1 MTQSPVVVGV
11 AADTEHNIPLT
22 RRECRE
28 IVTPYAFTVAPDL
41 LGTVLATPLRRAVAM
56 TIDGVLISLLASAS
70 LWVILPFMFYLAWL
84 RAQLKKWGQVAVL
97 LLLGFS
103 LSASIHWA
111 PEYWQEDKVSV
122 STGSDATK
130 FDLVGAAV
138 LTKTALAL
146 NESSCEQACIDE
158 HLSDAVTQLQEQN
171 IPKPQA
177 EEVLTELLQMTSLT
191 AIKQQHLQTQ
201 LLAGYEAKVSAV
213 PSQSQMESAKSP
225 ATSAPEPQKK
235 SWYLPD
241 QDTHSLIAWVKGIL
255 ADFGFGFGWA
265 VFYFTLLIGWSHGQ
279 TIGKKVMGIKVI
291 QLDGQEL
298 TLWGAF
304 SRQGGYGAGFATG
317 LMGFLQVFWDPNR
330 QAIQDKVSATV
341 VIRLGQP
348 KRPLHH

>member
-1 MTQSPVVVGV
+1 MTQPPVVVGV
-11 AADTEHNIPLT
+11 VADTEHQIPLT

-70 LWVILPFMFYLAWL
+70 LWVILPLMLYLAWL
-84 RAQLKKWGQVAVL
+84 RAQLKKWGQVAL
-97 LLLGFS
+97 LLFLGLS
-103 LSASIHWA
+103 LSASIYWTPA
-111 PEYWQEDKVSV
+111 YWQQDPVSV
-122 STGSDATK
+122 SSGVNESK
-130 FDLVGAAV
+130 IGVVGAAI
-138 LTKTALAL
+138 LTKTALVL
-146 NESSCEQACIDE
+146 NDDACDQACLE
-158 HLSDAVTQLQEQN
+158 ENLSDAVTQLQEQN
-171 IPKPQA
+171 ISKAQA
-177 EEVLTELLQMTSLT
+177 TVILTELLQTTNLDE
-191 AIKQQHLQTQ
+191 AKQQQLHAQ
-201 LLAGYEAKVSAV
+201 LLADYQTEQTKVA
-213 PSQSQMESAKSP
+213 SQAEPTP
-225 ATSAPEPQKK
+225 ATLAKNGQEQQKA
-235 SWYLPD
+235 WYLPD
-241 QDTHSLIAWVKGIL
+241 QNTHSLIEWVKGIL

-279 TIGKKVMGIKVI
+279 TIGKKIMGIKVI

>member
-1 MTQSPVVVGV
+1 MTQPPIVVGV
-11 AADTEHNIPLT
+11 AADTEHSTALT
-22 RRECRE
+22 RKECRE

-56 TIDGVLISLLASAS
+56 TIDGVLILSLASAS
-70 LWVILPFMFYLAWL
+70 LWVILPFMLYLAWL
-84 RAQLKKWGQVAVL
+84 RAQLKKWGQVFL
-97 LLLGFS
+97 LLFFGLL
-103 LSASIHWA
+103 LSVSIHSA
-111 PEYWQEDKVSV
+111 PEYWQDDETKVSM
-122 STGSDATK
+122 GADATK
-130 FDLVGAAV
+130 IDLVGAAI

-146 NESSCEQACIDE
+146 NKSSCDEACIE
-158 HLSDAVTQLQEQN
+158 AQLSDAVSQLQGQN

-177 EEVLTELLQMTSLT
+177 EEVLTELLQITSL
-191 AIKQQHLQTQ
+191 AEIKQQHLQTQ
-201 LLAGYEAKVSAV
+201 LLANYAVKASAF
-213 PSQSQMESAKSP
+213 PSQTQLVSSKRPAA
-225 ATSAPEPQKK
+225 ATSEPQEKA
-235 SWYLPD
+235 WYVPN
-241 QDTHSLIAWVKGIL
+241 QTTHSLIEWVKGIL
-255 ADFGFGFGWA
+255 ADFGLGFGWA
-265 VFYFTLLIGWSHGQ
+265 VFYFTLLTGWSHGQ
-279 TIGKKVMGIKVI
+279 TVGKKVMGIKVI